1 MITNIEAA
9 ELKYY
14 NANSSGRSTGDCVK
28 RAISFAFDIPYTQA
42 AKLLNNKMKDL
53 KFDSWQIYPV
63 FKNVIRDLG
72 GGESVDV
79 KDTITVD
86 EFADTNDP
94 NYIYIVLVSEKPKG
108 RTSHLLTIR
117 NGKVWDS
124 WDSRDYYVR
133 YYWKINS
140 SDRKLIQD
148 RSKDTVNEMAYEYAE
163 PVVGA
168 EINRYISKKEMDVS
182 YTSTT
187 VWSYQYKI
195 KIKCQVVF
203 NKDELVK
210 KGRTYNFDINLVIE
224 PTWTDDE
231 VIAFIKKM
239 GKQRTYD
246 KMWTI
251 GEQEKKL
258 RESAEMEKQLGEG
271 INTLPPEWMTKQEQ
285 RFYNSLP
292 GWCKPLVKDIYIQEP
307 GKYPDSFVL
316 RLRKLPGDDKHSGK
330 NEFKFESWTAN
341 EMRNMLNEYKDT
353 GRVEGIDYNY
363 AEEY

>member
-1 MITNIEAA
+1 MRITIEAA
-9 ELKYY
+9 KFKYY
-14 NANSSGRSTGDCVK
+14 NANSSGRNTGDCVK
-28 RAISFAFDIPYTQA
+28 RAISFAFDIPYIQT

-53 KFDSWQIYPV
+53 EFGKWQIYPV

-72 GGESVDV
+72 GGEPIDV

-86 EFADTNDP
+86 KFADTNDP
-94 NYIYIVLVSEKPKG
+94 NYIYIVLTSRAPG
-108 RTSHLLTIR
+108 GANSHLLTIR
-117 NGKVWDS
+117 NGEVWDS
-124 WDSRDYYVR
+124 WDSRNYYVSR
-133 YYWKINS
+133 YWKISS

-148 RSKDTVNEMAYEYAE
+148 RSEDTLNEMAYEYAE
-163 PVVGA
+163 PVVKD
-168 EINRYISKKEMDVS
+168 EINRYISKKGMDVS

-187 VWSYQYKI
+187 VWSFKYTI

-210 KGRTYNFDINLVIE
+210 KQRTYNFDINLVIE

-231 VIAFIKKM
+231 VIAFIKKI

-246 KMWTI
+246 KMWAI
-251 GEQEKKL
+251 NEEEKKL
-258 RESAEMEKQLGEG
+258 KEAAEMSRELGRD
-271 INTLPPEWMTKQEQ
+271 TTFTPPEFMTKQET

-292 GWCKPLVKDIYIQEP
+292 GWCKPLVTYLYIEEP

-316 RLRKLPGDDKHSGK
+316 YIRKLPGDTMHPGED
-330 NEFKFESWTAN
+330 EFHFEAWTAN
-341 EMRNMLNEYKDT
+341 ELRNMLNEYKDT

-363 AEEY
+363 ADEY